1 NFRNFWDGRARN
13 EFNGVNPIG
22 DLDPFARVLLSCVD
36 SSGKWLSSSSDP
48 LGRCDGSD
56 ALEKV
61 RLIGNLRLENSS
73 LASQA
78 DGPPLSDLEMS
89 YNGRTFPKLGKKML
103 ALARALP
110 NQLVDPNDS
119 VLGPYSAGTGT
130 PGLTTDYTKLIKAA
144 FVDRWWNSKQC
155 VTIDNEKDSDGTT
168 ELKFDPCESPAT
180 NTNEFTQMEFN
191 FSLFWGLAIQAY
203 EQTLRADDSRFDRFF
218 DGNTAALTSQEKL
231 GLNLFNGK
239 GKCIAC
245 HAGPETTNASVQNV
259 ANQKL
264 ERMIMGD
271 DNIAVYDNGFYNTAV
286 TICRGN
292 VGGAP
297 PTSACNDIGIGATI
311 GPLNLPL
318 SISRFFQLPDQC
330 KFGST
335 TINGTKYSGCLGA
348 PLIDPRPAE
357 GIPFNLLQPAERVAA
372 DGAFKTSGLRNVELT
387 APYFHNGGSS
397 TLKQVIDFYN
407 RGGNFPQENE
417 AHFDPNIVPLGLTS
431 TEVDALVAL
440 MIAMTDDRVRCQ
452 QAPFDHPQLFVPDLP
467 VDGSAVPT
475 SFVSKGKKVGVV
487 KQVGKS
493 SSCTPF
499 KTFVQNLAP

>member
-1 NFRNFWDGRARN
+1 FTFQGRPSSTGYGVGYQLRVGDFPFHVPGGFDTNDSVSSQGVIRHHFLDILPGKVNDLGSAEGSIFRDHVPFEREVEPRNTPTTINAVFNFRNFWDGRARN

-78 DGPPLSDLEMS
+78 DVPPLSDLEMS
-89 YNGRTFPKLGKKML
+89 YNGRTFPQRGKKSVRM
-103 ALARALP
+103 ARAVA

-271 DNIAVYDNGFYNTAV
+271 DNTAVYDNGFYNTAV

-318 SISRFFQLPDQC
+318 SMSRFFQLPDQC

-335 TINGTKYSGCLGA
+335 TIN
-348 PLIDPRPAE
+348 
-357 GIPFNLLQPAERVAA
+357 
-372 DGAFKTSGLRNVELT
+372 
-387 APYFHNGGSS
+387 
-397 TLKQVIDFYN
+397 
-407 RGGNFPQENE
+407 
-417 AHFDPNIVPLGLTS
+417 
-431 TEVDALVAL
+431 
-440 MIAMTDDRVRCQ
+440 
-452 QAPFDHPQLFVPDLP
+452 
-467 VDGSAVPT
+467 
-475 SFVSKGKKVGVV
+475 
-487 KQVGKS
+487 
-493 SSCTPF
+493 
-499 KTFVQNLAP
+499 